1 MFCLQE
7 VFEKLCASIEQQV
20 GQVETSSVV
29 RSVLTSLG
37 QLHYLNKG
45 VVDNILEWYNT
56 RRDQLEIR
64 DKVAI
69 LVSCANLD
77 YCPTEYQHL
86 IDVSQLKEERFVRSS
101 SLIGCAFQNVSSQLN
116 ENSFGELPRSELV
129 WLDIVWSLVVL
140 GRYAGIFLSALLK
153 DLLVICF
160 F

>member
-1 MFCLQE
+1 MARKRRRNVPLLKAICYYIGKNRADLDVKQAADALFSLKKLAFKDQVRWLLILCAFLLPENVFCLQE

-45 VVDNILEWYNT
+45 VIDNILEWYNT

-86 IDVSQLKEERFVRSS
+86 IDVSQLKKE
-101 SLIGCAFQNVSSQLN
+101 
-116 ENSFGELPRSELV
+116 
-129 WLDIVWSLVVL
+129 
-140 GRYAGIFLSALLK
+140 
-153 DLLVICF
+153 CF
-160 F
+160 I